1 MSLSHGNWKQIFDV
15 FRFWELSFSGIFVK
29 LSKEWHPPEWFVP
42 SHNVSLQKLVWHSH
56 SNLFFSLS
64 LLLLHF
70 FFFYPELSLLTDP
83 SLLLHKPPPSHQS
96 SPSRATTTRSV
107 QAQLRLGLR
116 FFSLSLS
123 LSSLCQIGF
132 SLRHYFSLSSLL
144 PYRYHHEQPP
154 QATMRPVQ
162 AQPRS
167 SLRCFS
173 LSFLPL

>member
-1 MSLSHGNWKQIFDV
+1 MSHHITSLSKNQFGI
-15 FRFWELSFSGIFVK
+15 LIPTCSF
-29 LSKEWHPPEWFVP
+29 LC
-42 SHNVSLQKLVWHSH
+42 
-56 SNLFFSLS
+56 LFSFFI
-64 LLLLHF
+64 F
-70 FFFYPELSLLTDP
+70 FFFYPELSILIDP

-107 QAQLRLGLR
+107 QAQPRLGLR
-116 FFSLSLS
+116 FFFSLS

-154 QATMRPVQ
+154 QATMRSVQ

-167 SLRCFS
+167 GLRCFS